1 MILTDYD
8 IIAKESQL
16 EVLDYVIESAK
27 FEIANGND
35 SYMAVYEAA
44 TDQADKSN
52 DNWFAKIAN
61 KIKMFVKSAIAKLKM
76 ILNQLATKFRTRKAV
91 KIQKKLTSGK
101 FDTKAASTKDTSF
114 DIANAISTM
123 NSMENALADKT
134 TSACMKFSDA
144 IRNGSIPKSK
154 DDFKTSYLGIT
165 KNVGNIPNEVQFTD
179 AKKFIDNAVKYLTNL
194 SKSTADIKKCN
205 DTLKQSGKSASEI
218 RYGISTMFNFLTAY
232 VKEYYENAMKVSK
245 YFMSNG
251 VDSQNSAAA
260 TDDTAAGASS
270 EETAETVK
278 SAKEFAVDVEK
289 EFVNVMKKYDVN
301 LNNNEM
307 AEITADFQKQMDAA
321 AKKTANTSSTT
332 STSSD
337 RTNIA
342 SNRKA
347 LPQDS
352 EDQYRNIPNEEY
364 KVLQKYAERMHKI
377 IKRQIENAETEE
389 AFNEAKQL
397 YDEANKVWAELVH
410 KKFDGKLAQKQLN
423 RLAGEFKYMDLRTS
437 SRFAARDRIAN
448 DPKKA
453 INIDKI
459 DDNTDI
465 MTFINYA
472 KTLPRSSREAV
483 KERALTKC
491 NKIIRSF
498 RKKYGSDLENMSRY
512 ERNKL
517 EIAFE
522 LRKQVKSL

>member
-8 IIAKESQL
+8 IIAKESQF

-44 TDQADKSN
+44 TDWADKSN

-76 ILNQLATKFRTRKAV
+76 VLNQLATKFRTRKAV
-91 KIQKKLTSGK
+91 KIQKKLSSGK
-101 FDTKAASTKDTSF
+101 FDKKAASTKDTSF
-114 DIANAISTM
+114 DITNAISTM
-123 NSMENALADKT
+123 NSLENALADKT

-251 VDSQNSAAA
+251 VDSQSSAA
-260 TDDTAAGASS
+260 TDDTAAGASP
-270 EETAETVK
+270 EKTAETVK
-278 SAKEFAVDVEK
+278 SAKEFADDVEK

-307 AEITADFQKQMDAA
+307 AEITADFQKQMDVA
-321 AKKTANTSSTT
+321 AKKAANTSSTT

-337 RTNIA
+337 RINIV

-397 YDEANKVWAELVH
+397 YDEANRVWSELVH

-423 RLAGEFKYMDLRTS
+423 RLAGEFKYMDIRTDA
-437 SRFAARDRIAN
+437 RFAARDSIAN

-459 DDNTDI
+459 DNDI
-465 MTFINYA
+465 DIRTFINYA
-472 KTLPRSSREAV
+472 KTLPRSSKEAV
-483 KERALTKC
+483 KERALAKC
-491 NKIIRSF
+491 NKIIRSY
-498 RKKYGSDLENMSRY
+498 RKKYGSEFENMPRY
-512 ERNKL
+512 ERNRL
-517 EIAFE
+517 ETAFE

>member
-76 ILNQLATKFRTRKAV
+76 VLNQLATKFRTRKAV
-91 KIQKKLTSGK
+91 KIQKKLSSGK
-101 FDTKAASTKDTSF
+101 FDKKAASTKDTSF
-114 DIANAISTM
+114 DITNAISTM

-154 DDFKTSYLGIT
+154 DDFKTSYLEIT

-251 VDSQNSAAA
+251 VDSQSSAAA
-260 TDDTAAGASS
+260 ADDTAAGASP
-270 EETAETVK
+270 EKTAETVK
-278 SAKEFAVDVEK
+278 SAKEFSVDVEK
-289 EFVNVMKKYDVN
+289 EFANVMKKYDVN
-301 LNNNEM
+301 LNNDEM
-307 AEITADFQKQMDAA
+307 AEITADFQKQMDAV
-321 AKKTANTSSTT
+321 AKKAANTSSTT
-332 STSSD
+332 SASSD
-337 RTNIA
+337 RTNIV
-342 SNRKA
+342 SNQKA
-347 LPQDS
+347 LPQNS

-377 IKRQIENAETEE
+377 IKRQIVNAETEE

-397 YDEANKVWAELVH
+397 YDEANRVWAELVH
-410 KKFDGKLAQKQLN
+410 KKFDGKLPQKQLD

-437 SRFAARDRIAN
+437 SRFAARDSIAN

-459 DDNTDI
+459 DNDLDI
-465 MTFINYA
+465 RTFINYA

-491 NKIIRSF
+491 NKIIRSY
-498 RKKYGSDLENMSRY
+498 RKKYGSEFDNMPRY
-512 ERNKL
+512 ERNRL
-517 EIAFE
+517 ETAFE

>member
-8 IIAKESQL
+8 IIAKESQF

-76 ILNQLATKFRTRKAV
+76 VLNQLATKFRTRKAV
-91 KIQKKLTSGK
+91 KIQKKLSSGK
-101 FDTKAASTKDTSF
+101 FDKKAASTKDTSF
-114 DIANAISTM
+114 DITNAISTM
-123 NSMENALADKT
+123 NSLENALADKT

-251 VDSQNSAAA
+251 VDSQSSAA
-260 TDDTAAGASS
+260 TDDTAAGASP
-270 EETAETVK
+270 EKTAETVK
-278 SAKEFAVDVEK
+278 SAKEFADDVEK

-307 AEITADFQKQMDAA
+307 AEITADFQKQMDVA
-321 AKKTANTSSTT
+321 AKKAANTSSTT

-337 RTNIA
+337 RINIV

-397 YDEANKVWAELVH
+397 YDEANRVWSELVH

-423 RLAGEFKYMDLRTS
+423 RLAGEFKYMDIRTDA
-437 SRFAARDRIAN
+437 RFAARDSIAN

-459 DDNTDI
+459 DNDI
-465 MTFINYA
+465 DIRTFINYA
-472 KTLPRSSREAV
+472 KTLPRSSKEAV
-483 KERALTKC
+483 KERALAKC
-491 NKIIRSF
+491 NKIIRSY
-498 RKKYGSDLENMSRY
+498 RKKYGSEFENMPRY
-512 ERNKL
+512 ERNRL
-517 EIAFE
+517 ETAFE

>member
-61 KIKMFVKSAIAKLKM
+61 KIKMFVKSAVAKLKM
-76 ILNQLATKFRTRKAV
+76 VLNQLATKFRTRKAV
-91 KIQKKLTSGK
+91 KIQKKLSSGK
-101 FDTKAASTKDTSF
+101 FDKKAASTKDTSF
-114 DIANAISTM
+114 DITNAISTM

-251 VDSQNSAAA
+251 VDSQSSAAA
-260 TDDTAAGASS
+260 ADDTAAGASP
-270 EETAETVK
+270 EKTAETVK
-278 SAKEFAVDVEK
+278 SAKEFSVDVEK
-289 EFVNVMKKYDVN
+289 EFANVMKKYDVN
-301 LNNNEM
+301 LNNDEM
-307 AEITADFQKQMDAA
+307 AEITADFQKQMDAV
-321 AKKTANTSSTT
+321 AKKAANTSSTT
-332 STSSD
+332 SASSD
-337 RTNIA
+337 RTNIV
-342 SNRKA
+342 SNQKA
-347 LPQDS
+347 LPQNS

-377 IKRQIENAETEE
+377 IKRQIVNAETEE

-397 YDEANKVWAELVH
+397 YDEANRVWAELVH
-410 KKFDGKLAQKQLN
+410 KKFDGKLPQKQLD

-437 SRFAARDRIAN
+437 SRFAARDSIAN

-459 DDNTDI
+459 DNDLDI
-465 MTFINYA
+465 RTFINYA

-491 NKIIRSF
+491 NKIIRSY
-498 RKKYGSDLENMSRY
+498 RKKYGSEFENMPRY
-512 ERNKL
+512 ERNRL
-517 EIAFE
+517 ETAFE

>member
-1 MILTDYD
+1 M
-8 IIAKESQL
+8 K
-16 EVLDYVIESAK
+16 
-27 FEIANGND
+27 
-35 SYMAVYEAA
+35 
-44 TDQADKSN
+44 
-52 DNWFAKIAN
+52 WP
-61 KIKMFVKSAIAKLKM
+61 KLR
-76 ILNQLATKFRTRKAV
+76 Q
-91 KIQKKLTSGK
+91 TSK
-101 FDTKAASTKDTSF
+101 
-114 DIANAISTM
+114 
-123 NSMENALADKT
+123 
-134 TSACMKFSDA
+134 
-144 IRNGSIPKSK
+144 
-154 DDFKTSYLGIT
+154 
-165 KNVGNIPNEVQFTD
+165 
-179 AKKFIDNAVKYLTNL
+179 
-194 SKSTADIKKCN
+194 
-205 DTLKQSGKSASEI
+205 
-218 RYGISTMFNFLTAY
+218 
-232 VKEYYENAMKVSK
+232 
-245 YFMSNG
+245 
-251 VDSQNSAAA
+251 
-260 TDDTAAGASS
+260 
-270 EETAETVK
+270 
-278 SAKEFAVDVEK
+278 
-289 EFVNVMKKYDVN
+289 
-301 LNNNEM
+301 
-307 AEITADFQKQMDAA
+307 KQMDAV
-321 AKKTANTSSTT
+321 AKKATNTSST
-332 STSSD
+332 TSSD
-337 RTNIA
+337 RTNIV

-364 KVLQKYAERMHKI
+364 KVLQNYAERMHKI

-397 YDEANKVWAELVH
+397 YDEANRVWAELVH

-448 DPKKA
+448 DPKNA

-498 RKKYGSDLENMSRY
+498 RKKYGSDLEKMSRY

>member
-61 KIKMFVKSAIAKLKM
+61 KIKIFVKSAIAKLKM
-76 ILNQLATKFRTRKAV
+76 VLNQLATKFRTRKAV
-91 KIQKKLTSGK
+91 KIQKKLSSGK
-101 FDTKAASTKDTSF
+101 FDKKAASTKDTSF
-114 DIANAISTM
+114 DITNAISIM

-260 TDDTAAGASS
+260 ADDTASGASS
-270 EETAETVK
+270 EETAA
-278 SAKEFAVDVEK
+278 SVEK
-289 EFVNVMKKYDVN
+289 TFDELKKM
-301 LNNNEM
+301 NEQFADKLDINTDELSKL
-307 AEITADFQKQMDAA
+307 AEDYKKRAA
-321 AKKTANTSSTT
+321 EEIKTSAQTPKESS
-332 STSSD
+332 
-337 RTNIA
+337 RPGF
-342 SNRKA
+342 KA
-347 LPQDS
+347 LPQSTDRS
-352 EDQYRNIPNEEY
+352 YRAGDPGINALNNY
-364 KVLQKYAERMHKI
+364 
-377 IKRQIENAETEE
+377 IKRIRTVFYKKLVQAKNKDEVDSVLDLLKKAESQYVALIHRE
-389 AFNEAKQL
+389 
-397 YDEANKVWAELVH
+397 
-410 KKFDGKLAQKQLN
+410 FDGKISQKYIDMLIAN
-423 RLAGEFKYMDLRTS
+423 MRFSEFSSIRNSGEFLKDSMDAGDFFNPKIASDNVESLNDIRRFIKNAKKYS
-437 SRFAARDRIAN
+437 
-448 DPKKA
+448 PKAKA
-453 INIDKI
+453 
-459 DDNTDI
+459 
-465 MTFINYA
+465 
-472 KTLPRSSREAV
+472 AV
-483 KERALTKC
+483 KEKGITIC
-491 NKIIRSF
+491 NKTIRDI
-498 RKKYGSDLENMSRY
+498 RKKHGGNPDLDNIPRKDADKY
-512 ERNKL
+512 EF
-517 EIAFE
+517 AFE
-522 LRKQVKSL
+522 LRKQLKDL

>member
-1 MILTDYD
+1 MILSDYD

-76 ILNQLATKFRTRKAV
+76 VLNQLATKFRTRKAV

-101 FDTKAASTKDTSF
+101 FDAKATSTKNTSVN
-114 DIANAISTM
+114 IVYAISTM
-123 NSMENALADKT
+123 NSLENALADKT
-134 TSACMKFSDA
+134 TSACMKFSES
-144 IRNGSIPKSK
+144 IRNGNIPKSK
-154 DDFKTSYLGIT
+154 DDFKTSYLGVT
-165 KNVGNIPNEVQFTD
+165 KHNANIPNEVQFTD

-260 TDDTAAGASS
+260 ADDTAAGASP
-270 EETAETVK
+270 EKTAETVK
-278 SAKEFAVDVEK
+278 SAKEFAADVEK
-289 EFVNVMKKYDVN
+289 EFVNVTKKYDVN
-301 LNNNEM
+301 LKNDEM
-307 AEITADFQKQMDAA
+307 AEITADFQKQMDAV
-321 AKKTANTSSTT
+321 AKKAANTSSTT
-332 STSSD
+332 SASSD

-347 LPQDS
+347 LPQNS

-397 YDEANKVWAELVH
+397 YDEADRVWAELVH

-448 DPKKA
+448 DPKNA

-459 DDNTDI
+459 DNNADI

-491 NKIIRSF
+491 NKIIRSY
-498 RKKYGSDLENMSRY
+498 RKKYGSEFENMPRY
-512 ERNKL
+512 ERNRL
-517 EIAFE
+517 ETAFE